1 MDGFSPEGLEKI
13 RQQFDSAPYPKVPI
27 EAPLLRDAN
36 ELFVHSFVTP
46 IYLRDRHVIS
56 TAGKLILDV
65 GCGTGVTSLFLA
77 IANPGA
83 KIIGLDLSPTSIY
96 LAHHRLQYHGYADA
110 EFFAMPVEE
119 IESLNLEFDFIHC
132 DEVLYLLPD
141 FPAAMRSLAKVL
153 KPGGVLRGNLHS
165 RYQRHARYRAQE
177 LFKVMGLM
185 DENPDDVEVEI
196 ALQTIEGLRSTTQM
210 KQELWNDV
218 QGTPLVK
225 ETVLTNWLLQGDK
238 GFTIPDMFAALEG
251 AGLDFISMTNW
262 QQWNLLSLFE
272 NPNDL
277 PSYWAMSWDN
287 LSIAQQLEVFEL
299 MHPVHRLL
307 DFWCGKTELSV
318 AMYVPLSEWPDEQWM
333 RSNVSLHPSLRI
345 ADFRGVLAESIAD
358 RTPFKMNGLLNV
370 GMDPELGF
378 YLDAVWADVLWLMI
392 DGSCSIQDLLR
403 RYLDVIS
410 NDGLSVDRAFDR
422 FKQLLIRLEMDLY
435 VLLEANV

>member
-1 MDGFSPEGLEKI
+1 MDSFSPEGLDKI

-27 EAPLLRDAN
+27 ETPLLRDAN

-46 IYLRDRHVIS
+46 TYLRDRHVIS

-65 GCGTGVTSLFLA
+65 GCGTGVSSLFLA
-77 IANPGA
+77 IANPEA
-83 KIIGLDLSPTSIY
+83 KIIGLDLSPTSIE

-141 FPAAMRSLAKVL
+141 FPAAISCLAKVL

-185 DENPDDVEVEI
+185 DENPDDVEVDI
-196 ALQTIEGLRSTTQM
+196 ALQTIGGLRSTTQM
-210 KQELWNDV
+210 RQELWNDV
-218 QGTPLVK
+218 QDTSLVK

-238 GFTIPDMFAALEG
+238 GFTVPDMFAALEG
-251 AGLDFISMTNW
+251 ADLDFISMTNW
-262 QQWNLLSLFE
+262 RQWNLLSLFE
-272 NPNDL
+272 DPNDL

-307 DFWCGKTELSV
+307 DFWCGKTEFSGEI
-318 AMYVPLSEWPDEQWM
+318 YVPLSEWSDEQWM
-333 RSNVSLHPSLRI
+333 RSEISLHPSLRI
-345 ADFRGVLAESIAD
+345 SDFREVLSQSIAD
-358 RTPFKMNGLLNV
+358 RTSFKMNGLLNL
-370 GMDPELGF
+370 GLDPELNL
-378 YLDAVWADVLWLMI
+378 YLDAAWADVLWLMI
-392 DGSCSIQDLLR
+392 DRPCSVQDLLK
-403 RYLDVIS
+403 RYIEVATKD
-410 NDGLSVDRAFDR
+410 NLSVDEAFDDL
-422 FKQLLIRLEMDLY
+422 KQLLTRLELDLY
-435 VLLEANV
+435 VLLEADI